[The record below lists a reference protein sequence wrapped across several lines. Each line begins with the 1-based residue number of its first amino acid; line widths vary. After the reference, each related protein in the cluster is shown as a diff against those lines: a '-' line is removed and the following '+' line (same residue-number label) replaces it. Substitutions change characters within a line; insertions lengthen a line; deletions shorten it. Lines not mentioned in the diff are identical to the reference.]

1 MFQEILF
8 LLANTVGML
17 FVGSCLLRLW
27 MQMRRV
33 GMRNQVGSVVMH
45 LTDWIVKPLRRAIPG
60 TGGVDWASL
69 IGAVLIS
76 LAAAA
81 VTLVLLS
88 AVDGFMRPPVPE
100 VVVGLALVW
109 LVKWALYLASLMV
122 LVVAVLSWVNPF
134 SPVLPVF
141 DALTAPLLRPI
152 RQILPNVGRF
162 DLSPLVLFVIIQILE
177 IILQGLAARWIGMY

>member
-1 MFQEILF
+1 
-8 LLANTVGML
+8 
-17 FVGSCLLRLW
+17 
-27 MQMRRV
+27 
-33 GMRNQVGSVVMH
+33 
-45 LTDWIVKPLRRAIPG
+45 
-60 TGGVDWASL
+60 
-69 IGAVLIS
+69 
-76 LAAAA
+76 
-81 VTLVLLS
+81 
-88 AVDGFMRPPVPE
+88 MRPPVPE